1 MLLLFLECFFF
12 CSSASPVLIFAPTLQ
27 IQTLTFSGATW
38 NLVNVRTQPARETAG
53 LYWSNTRMIVLLEL
67 LYKPSRT
74 PLTVFVPVQP
84 LPTQQLAQLQLA
96 QHLPMQTPNC
106 SGATWIS
113 LQLRSRPAKVTAG
126 LYWSSTLM
134 IVCPMVHKPTKTAS
148 LLCVVMVGEAVLQE
162 LCPLHCSP
170 PCRLFY
176 LQSTLPSCS

>member
-27 IQTLTFSGATW
+27 IQTLTFTGATW
-38 NLVNVRTQPARETAG
+38 NLFNVRTQPARETAG
-53 LYWSNTRMIVLLEL
+53 LYWSNTRMIVLEL
-67 LYKPSRT
+67 VHKPSRT
-74 PLTVFVPVQP
+74 PLTVFVPVQA
-84 LPTQQLAQLQLA
+84 LPITQLAQQL
-96 QHLPMQTPNC
+96 PIQTPNC

-126 LYWSSTLM
+126 LYWSSTLR
-134 IVCPMVHKPTKTAS
+134 IVWVMVHKPTKPAS
-148 LLCVVMVGEAVLQE
+148 LLCVVREAVLQE
-162 LCPLHCSP
+162 LGPLHCSP